1 MTGDTP
7 AHANAR
13 RILRILESDLD
24 HPTTVEEW
32 GEKLSLPMPD
42 LLEAL
47 SLLTAEGTPV
57 PGVGSVTRREPGDDP
72 GEVGTY
78 WQGRMLDTRRDPAAP
93 LDEVARA
100 AMRAQSH
107 LPYDPATGQ
116 AVRPPGERGRT
127 LLPGEPGMPSHAPDC
142 PCPVCRDRRR
152 GSDPLARIAGALE
165 RIAETLASVD
175 RRLGRD
181 DPLRDIK
188 RPHEGG
194 RGEQRVRS

>member
-32 GEKLSLPMPD
+32 GDKLSLPMPD

-116 AVRPPGERGRT
+116 ATLTPVYCARCEMYVPLER
-127 LLPGEPGMPSHAPDC
+127 EPHRKSPDDGLHRAT
-142 PCPVCRDRRR
+142 P
-152 GSDPLARIAGALE
+152 DPLERVAGALE
-165 RIAETLASVD
+165 RIAATLASVD